1 MNHILIKFIPL
12 AALLP
17 LFAALPG
24 CGPSGANSVQAQGN
38 SDVRRVPVA
47 MIAVEE
53 RPFEERVSAQ
63 GTLVAKHY
71 AMIAPRVDGIVTDMF
86 VEEGDRVESDK
97 TPLFQI
103 DKVVLTEALEIARQD
118 LAVAECARVDAEAM
132 VVAAQAQHD
141 KAKLDYERF
150 QRLFN
155 QQAITPDAMEQMEA
169 GFTVAKAQLN
179 RAKTAVKLYE
189 EQAKKA
195 QSALVISEKRLADSL
210 IFSPLDGWVTYKGKK
225 PGEFAGAGTP
235 ILRVADTSVLEV
247 SAFLPYEYYPRMKV
261 GETQLRITVSG
272 IELGSL
278 PITYKSPEIQ
288 DQLRTF
294 EVKCL
299 VESPPEGVVP
309 GAIANVEAILES
321 RKAPGIPTNIIQMR
335 GDRSVIFT
343 VEDDTA
349 RMIEIRAGLATDG
362 WTELLDGQP
371 AIGTPIIRRGYN
383 LVNDGSLVE
392 IQREEQ

>member
-1 MNHILIKFIPL
+1 M
-12 AALLP
+12 
-17 LFAALPG
+17 
-24 CGPSGANSVQAQGN
+24 
-38 SDVRRVPVA
+38 D
-47 MIAVEE
+47 AV
-53 RPFEERVSAQ
+53 
-63 GTLVAKHY
+63 
-71 AMIAPRVDGIVTDMF
+71 
-86 VEEGDRVESDK
+86 
-97 TPLFQI
+97 
-103 DKVVLTEALEIARQD
+103 
-118 LAVAECARVDAEAM
+118 
-132 VVAAQAQHD
+132 
-141 KAKLDYERF
+141 
-150 QRLFN
+150 
-155 QQAITPDAMEQMEA
+155 
-169 GFTVAKAQLN
+169 FTVATAQLN
-179 RAKTAVKLYE
+179 RAKTAVNLYE

-195 QSALVISEKRLADSL
+195 QSAVVISEKRLADSL

-235 ILRVADTSVLEV
+235 ILRVADTSLLEV

-335 GDRSVIFT
+335 GDLSVIFT